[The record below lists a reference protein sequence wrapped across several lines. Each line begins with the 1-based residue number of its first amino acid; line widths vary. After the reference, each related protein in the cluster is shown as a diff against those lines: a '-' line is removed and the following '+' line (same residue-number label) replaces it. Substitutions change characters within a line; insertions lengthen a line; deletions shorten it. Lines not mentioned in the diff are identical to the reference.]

1 MAPQKTK
8 LVRFGVVITVIV
20 AALGFLAWTG
30 VQESKSYYVTI
41 AELHKMGNGAESR
54 RLRVAGNVQP
64 GSIHQLGTNADFVLV
79 EQDPNTKQVDTIR
92 VSYKGTEP
100 PPDTFKD
107 NSQALVQG
115 EYGKD
120 GVFHAH
126 TIEAKCAS
134 HYAPQQ
140 GAATAESSTS
150 TPASSK
156 TY

>member
-1 MAPQKTK
+1 MAPQKAK
-8 LVRFGVVITVIV
+8 FVRFGVVITVIV
-20 AALGFLAWTG
+20 AALAFLAWTG

-41 AELHKMGNGAESR
+41 AELHKMGDAQSR

-64 GSIHQLGTNADFVLV
+64 GSIRQVGTNADFVLV

-140 GAATAESSTS
+140 GAAPSQSSTAA
-150 TPASSK
+150 PADSK
-156 TY
+156 SY